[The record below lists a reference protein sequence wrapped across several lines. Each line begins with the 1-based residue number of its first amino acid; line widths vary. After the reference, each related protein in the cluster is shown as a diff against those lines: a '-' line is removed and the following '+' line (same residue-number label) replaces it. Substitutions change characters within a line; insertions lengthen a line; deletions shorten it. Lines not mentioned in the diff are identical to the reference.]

1 MLLLTE
7 ITFTIR
13 YNFIFFVTFK
23 FVSILVKTLIICFRK
38 IRNGLRFPPE
48 TVAWIGATYSVE
60 LRIWRWIQG
69 HGANYA
75 SADSILWHRNRPHS
89 NYKLNAC
96 VSMNLYYEPL
106 SYNDRCSKNLP
117 ALCEVAM

>member
-13 YNFIFFVTFK
+13 YNFDFFCNFE
-23 FVSILVKTLIICFRK
+23 FVSILVNTPIICFRK
-38 IRNGLRFPPE
+38 IRNGLRFPPK
-48 TVAWIGATYSVE
+48 TIAWIGAIYCVE
-60 LRIWRWIQG
+60 TGMWRWIQG
-69 HGANYA
+69 HGDNYA
-75 SADSILWHRNRPHS
+75 SADSILWHRYRPRS

-96 VSMNLYYEPL
+96 VSINLYYEPL
-106 SYNDRCSKNLP
+106 SNNDRCNKNLP